1 MSGCDLQIAVFLS
14 LLLFWCTKQQRT
26 SPQTTS
32 PRSLHLLHD
41 ANKHHHS
48 RDDATF
54 HTSATTIFTTR
65 HSASTVRSRSTRD
78 GWRSG
83 VAAAATSRQ
92 DLPPKT
98 PAQDL
103 PPKTPAQTAPAKTHP
118 PQNPKRG
125 EEGGGVAC
133 RLPIGGAPPYKRR
146 DKAAQGRR
154 RKGEG
159 VFAVQFCSE
168 AVLF

>member
-1 MSGCDLQIAVFLS
+1 MIYTGCDLQIAVFLS

-41 ANKHHHS
+41 ANKQPHS

-54 HTSATTIFTTR
+54 HTNATTIFTTR
-65 HSASTVRSRSTRD
+65 HSASTVRSRSKRD

-83 VAAAATSRQ
+83 VAAAANSRQ

-98 PAQDL
+98 PAQTF
-103 PPKTPAQTAPAKTHP
+103 PPEARSPLH
-118 PQNPKRG
+118 RS
-125 EEGGGVAC
+125 EE
-133 RLPIGGAPPYKRR
+133 
-146 DKAAQGRR
+146 

-159 VFAVQFCSE
+159 WRVISRLAGALCE
-168 AVLF
+168 AAERGRGAEQKGGRDLPKRA